1 MNGRDWFLVGSR
13 LIGVWAAYT
22 ALAYF
27 ASYLDIRFGYSEEWG
42 RTNQPGGY
50 VLQGFAHLL
59 FALYLLLGTR
69 HLAWLCYERDEP
81 LKGRG
86 RPAPGSDLE

>member
-1 MNGRDWFLVGSR
+1 MSGRDWFLVGSR

-22 ALAYF
+22 ALTYF
-27 ASYLDIRFGYSEEWG
+27 ASYLDVRFGYTAEFG
-42 RTNQPGGY
+42 RSSQPGGL
-50 VLQGFAHLL
+50 VLHGLAHLL

-81 LKGRG
+81 LKPRD
-86 RPAPGSDLE
+86 RATSASDLD